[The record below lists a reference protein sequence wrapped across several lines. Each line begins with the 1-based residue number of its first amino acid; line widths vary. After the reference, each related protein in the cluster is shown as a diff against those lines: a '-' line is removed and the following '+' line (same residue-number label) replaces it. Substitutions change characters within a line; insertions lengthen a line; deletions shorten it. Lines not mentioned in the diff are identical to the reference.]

1 MKIVIKSFLSNISH
15 YSISCDCWSTY
26 DVNFKAI
33 CFFIHVYQEGHYRSL
48 LLDVKPLQDSKSQS
62 IKTAY
67 QEVLKEY
74 SLNPADIPVVCD
86 NASSNVAA
94 FENKL
99 TCFAHAFNTACAHL
113 INMTADDKSSI
124 YGIELKDREYIF
136 SIFSVA
142 ETVCQLFRGAMLN
155 ELGIWYEQYKD
166 KMPDLNHI
174 TLKKPG
180 KPCATRWLERINHFE
195 YLREYGVLIF
205 RFLCCSNC
213 KPINL
218 PLLYNCLVQLPE
230 ILFLLNVVN
239 NSLETLAYE
248 KKATAHLVLPIL
260 EELKKFFN
268 YCRINCTCKVPKLMA
283 KSFLY
288 ELEKGCLKP
297 NEYELPY
304 YQCASA
310 CYKSLTEI
318 NPDLMKTCVNTAN
331 GKYKE
336 FFDKYYPDR
345 EFVGYENMFSG
356 LKFSYS
362 TVPQDVIKELINNTI
377 YFHDAGANK
386 YFLVGELLNQYE
398 PAFLQSLA
406 ILPEKEID
414 RLKSIYQKARKAAEK
429 ESKKKRGRP
438 PKNADTND
446 TNDTYDTYD
455 MIYMI
460 EKWKSNGCAEDDK
473 NPASNLPKSIN
484 DLLNNHPFKKFI
496 STKRSPSIF
505 INPVAESTE
514 GYQNLALRE
523 LYEFS
528 LCTAPT
534 EADCE
539 RFFRILSLFVKKQ
552 YRTNMKADT
561 WCKLSFLKY
570 YGKEI
575 YFLFGY
581 GRNDKTNIENVL
593 LDI

>member
-1 MKIVIKSFLSNISH
+1 
-15 YSISCDCWSTY
+15 
-26 DVNFKAI
+26 
-33 CFFIHVYQEGHYRSL
+33 
-48 LLDVKPLQDSKSQS
+48 
-62 IKTAY
+62 
-67 QEVLKEY
+67 
-74 SLNPADIPVVCD
+74 
-86 NASSNVAA
+86 
-94 FENKL
+94 
-99 TCFAHAFNTACAHL
+99 
-113 INMTADDKSSI
+113 
-124 YGIELKDREYIF
+124 
-136 SIFSVA
+136 
-142 ETVCQLFRGAMLN
+142 MLN
-155 ELGIWYEQYKD
+155 ELGIWYEQYKE
-166 KMPDLNHI
+166 KMPDLNNI

-180 KPCATRWLERINHFE
+180 KPCATRWLERIHHFE

-213 KPINL
+213 KPINM
-218 PLLYNCLVQLPE
+218 PLLYDCLVQLPE

-310 CYKSLTEI
+310 CYKTLSII
-318 NPDLMKTCVNTAN
+318 NSDLMKTCVNTAN

-336 FFDKYYPDR
+336 FFDKNYPDR

-362 TVPQDVIKELINNTI
+362 TVPQDVLKEVINNSI
-377 YFHDAGANK
+377 YFREDGASK
-386 YFLVGELLNQYE
+386 YFLVGELLDQYE
-398 PAFLQSLA
+398 ASFLESISL
-406 ILPEKEID
+406 LPEKEID
-414 RLKSIYQKARKAAEK
+414 RLKKSFQK
-429 ESKKKRGRP
+429 ESKPVEKKSKPEEKKSKRSRGHP
-438 PKNADTND
+438 PKKPNADE
-446 TNDTYDTYD
+446 
-455 MIYMI
+455 MIDMI
-460 EKWKSNGCAEDDK
+460 EKWKSNGCAEDDN
-473 NPASNLPKSIN
+473 NPPSNLPMNIN
-484 DLLNNHPFKKFI
+484 DLQDNHPFMKYI
-496 STKRSPSIF
+496 STKISPSIF

-514 GYQNLALRE
+514 GYQNLALRK

-552 YRTNMKADT
+552 YRTNMKADS

-570 YGKEI
+570 YGKGI